1 MRFRAIGRV
10 AALAAAMA
18 AALLFFAGAASAEAL
33 RNWRLSFEVLSSQHA
48 HPPEGRK
55 PSYAEKDAL
64 TRAVLAEIVPHVW
77 TALGAVAAR
86 ARSRVQVGGYGTEVN
101 PAIHSNIQ
109 THEAEARRL
118 AAALGYVFR
127 QYAVIMYDL
136 AADRSDIRQVS
147 VRFPRGSLTPALA
160 ERYFVLARRQLKSDK
175 LGFSGTRSRMIFINL
190 NTGIADEAFAAGLA
204 RAAAEWPEASIKVE
218 PPKPA
223 QAMLI
228 ENDWD
233 KAKVGEDYVR
243 LLGANGERLAVA
255 LTVLQNRHD
264 GRVRRWVAFL
274 QPPRTPAPS
283 APPGPAAP
291 QPRP

>member
-1 MRFRAIGRV
+1 MRFRALWRL
-10 AALAAAMA
+10 AALAAA
-18 AALLFFAGAASAEAL
+18 LLVFAGGASAEAL
-33 RNWRLSFEVLSSQHA
+33 RNWRLSFEVLSSQHVR
-48 HPPEGRK
+48 PPEGRK

-77 TALGAVAAR
+77 TALGATAAR
-86 ARSRVQVGGYGTEVN
+86 ARSRVQAGGYGDAVN

-136 AADRSDIRQVS
+136 GAEGSDLRYVA

-160 ERYFVLARRQLKSDK
+160 TRYFDLARAQLKSDK
-175 LGFSGTRSRMIFINL
+175 LGFSGTRSRMIFINI
-190 NTGIADEAFAAGLA
+190 NTGIPDASFAEGLAKAAAG
-204 RAAAEWPEASIKVE
+204 WPEAPLKVE
-218 PPKPA
+218 APKPVRA
-223 QAMLI
+223 FLI

-233 KAKVGEDYVR
+233 KAKAGEDYAR
-243 LLGANGERLAVA
+243 QLGPNAERLAAA
-255 LTVLQNRHD
+255 LAHLQRRHD
-264 GRVRRWVAFL
+264 GRVRRWVTFL
-274 QPPRTPAPS
+274 PS
-283 APPGPAAP
+283 APPPPGVRVAPDAP

>member
-10 AALAAAMA
+10 APLA
-18 AALLFFAGAASAEAL
+18 AALLLFAGAASAEAL

-48 HPPEGRK
+48 QPPEGRK
-55 PSYAEKDAL
+55 PSYAEKEAL

-109 THEAEARRL
+109 THEGEARRL

-136 AADRSDIRQVS
+136 AAERSDIRQVS
-147 VRFPRGSLTPALA
+147 VRFPRGGLTPALA
-160 ERYFVLARRQLKSDK
+160 ERYFGFARAQLKSDK
-175 LGFSGTRSRMIFINL
+175 LGFSATRSRMIFINL
-190 NTGIADEAFAAGLA
+190 NTGIADDAFAAGLA
-204 RAAAEWPEASIKVE
+204 RAAAEWPEASITVE

-233 KAKVGEDYVR
+233 KAKVGEEYVR
-243 LLGANGERLAVA
+243 LLGANGERLAVT
-255 LTVLQNRHD
+255 LTLLQRRHD
-264 GRVRRWVAFL
+264 GRVRRWVGFL